1 MSGIY
6 IHIPFCSKRCNY
18 CNFYFS
24 TNKKF
29 IPAFL
34 NHLKKEIILTSGKF
48 NKIKFESVYFGGG
61 TPSLIAG
68 TDLNNLLSDLQNNFE
83 ISNDSEISIEVN
95 PEDINED
102 KLKFYKDSGI
112 NRLSIGV
119 QSLKNQELKFLSRQ
133 HSSEETIEKI
143 KLVNKYFDNFSL
155 DLIYSLPGQ
164 TFDDIKFTID
174 IYKELN
180 APHISAYTLTIE
192 EKTLLHKNLQNN
204 LFKKNSSEKE
214 ADLFLELSQY
224 LKSSGYLH
232 YEVSS
237 FSLQGY
243 EAKHNSKYWNYEDY
257 IGLGPSAHSLYK
269 NTRWNNFSS
278 LGKYNL
284 YLNENKLP
292 VENLIHLS
300 EEELKFEFLTLSL
313 RHNGI
318 NFKKYE
324 NLFREDFKKVYS
336 DVIKILKNNEF
347 AVENENSFKLTDKGY
362 LLADEIC
369 SRYF

>member
-6 IHIPFCSKRCNY
+6 IHIPFCNKRCNY

-24 TNKKF
+24 TNKKIIPDF
-29 IPAFL
+29 ITS
-34 NHLKKEIILTSGKF
+34 LKKEIKLTSDKFSHLKF
-48 NKIKFESVYFGGG
+48 NTVYFGGG
-61 TPSLIAG
+61 TPSLIADS
-68 TDLNNLLSDLQNNFE
+68 DLKNILTELRNNLK

-95 PEDINED
+95 PEDLNED
-102 KLKFYKDSGI
+102 KLKFYKNSGI

-119 QSLKNQELKFLSRQ
+119 QSLKNQELIFLSRQ
-133 HSSEETIEKI
+133 HLSEVTIEKL
-143 KLVNKYFDNFSL
+143 KLVKKYFDNFSV

-164 TFDDIKFTID
+164 SFDDIKFTLD
-174 IYKELN
+174 IYNELN

-192 EKTLLHKNLQNN
+192 EKTLLYKNLQDK
-204 LFKKNSSEKE
+204 LFTKNSSEKE
-214 ADLFLELSQY
+214 ADLFLELSEY

-237 FSLQGY
+237 FSLPGY
-243 EAKHNSKYWNYEDY
+243 ESKHNSKYWNYEDY
-257 IGLGPSAHSLYK
+257 IGLGPSAHSLHH

-284 YLNENKLP
+284 FLNDNKLP
-292 VENLIHLS
+292 VENIINLS
-300 EEELKFEFLTLSL
+300 KEELKFEFLTLSL

-324 NLFREDFKKVYS
+324 SLFREDFKKVYS